1 MMMPKIF
8 GENLFD
14 DWMDDFGFRSAFP
27 AVRGNSV
34 FGKHEKGLMKTDVK
48 EKDGS
53 YLIDMDLPGF
63 KKEDVKAEL
72 NDGYLTVSASRSYD
86 NEGKDENGSYIRRE
100 RFSGS
105 CSRTFY
111 VGGGVKQE
119 DIKAKFDNGILSL
132 TVPKESVQKLPENRY
147 IAIEG

>member
-14 DWMDDFGFRSAFP
+14 DWMDDFGFGNSFP
-27 AVRGNSV
+27 AVRGGNV

-53 YLIDMDLPGF
+53 YLINIDLPGF

-72 NDGYLTVSASRSYD
+72 SDGYLTISADKGYD
-86 NEGKDENGSYIRRE
+86 KEDKDEGGTYIRKE
-100 RFSGS
+100 RFSGH

-119 DIKAKFDNGILSL
+119 DIKAKFENGILSL
-132 TVPKESVQKLPENRY
+132 TVPKESAPKLPENKY